1 MGLRNKGLE
10 AGVAPLT
17 IIPGNPLEGYLI
29 SSTLGSV
36 DPEVLIPK
44 KNSSTWEYNENPI
57 KYMAMTAAQSF
68 GVLTPRAKGMA
79 RGHHC
84 SKGNWS

>member
-57 KYMAMTAAQSF
+57 KYMAMTAAQSCW
-68 GVLTPRAKGMA
+68 GPHTKSTREGQGSPL
-79 RGHHC
+79 
-84 SKGNWS
+84 